1 MSGSSTGSE
10 ASATIRIEYTDA
22 GTAHHILE
30 AISPDNYDA
39 PRGVE
44 IDAEVEGTSLRL
56 SVSCVRGVGSLI
68 ETVDDILSCVQAAE
82 RALTE
87 VLE

>member
-1 MSGSSTGSE
+1 MSGNSTGSE

-22 GTAHHILE
+22 GTAHHVLE

-39 PRGVE
+39 PRSVE

-56 SVSCVRGVGSLI
+56 SVSCARGVGSLI

-82 RALTE
+82 RALME

>member
-1 MSGSSTGSE
+1 LSGSSIEPE
-10 ASATIRIEYTDA
+10 ASATIRIGYMDV
-22 GTAHHILE
+22 GTAHHVLE

-39 PRGVE
+39 PRGVKIE
-44 IDAEVEGTSLRL
+44 AEFEGTSLRL
-56 SVSCVRGVGSLI
+56 SVSCARGVGSLL

>member
-1 MSGSSTGSE
+1 MSGSSTRPE
-10 ASATIRIEYTDA
+10 VSATVRIEYPDA
-22 GTAHHILE
+22 ETARHVLE

-44 IDAEVEGTSLRL
+44 IEAEVEDTSLRL
-56 SVSCVRGVGSLI
+56 SVSCARGVGSLI

-82 RALTE
+82 KALTE

>member
-1 MSGSSTGSE
+1 MSGSSTGPE
-10 ASATIRIEYTDA
+10 ASATIRIEYTDT
-22 GTAHHILE
+22 GTAHHVLE

-44 IDAEVEGTSLRL
+44 IETQVEGTSLRL
-56 SVSCVRGVGSLI
+56 TVSCARGLGSLI